1 MSKPTPYEYAAWTIA
16 ALAIVFTLNFH
27 ILSALISGLLVFELV
42 HTLVPLFALRLPTR
56 RAKELAVVFV
66 ALLVVG
72 VVTAAIF
79 AVIAFLKSRDGS
91 LSTLFT
97 KMADILEGSRTMLPI
112 WLANYVP
119 NGTEAINSA
128 AIQWLREHA
137 YELPQIGKDTGI
149 KLAHILIGMI
159 IGAMVSLREKSIRL
173 NGGPLAKA
181 LAERAY
187 CLGEAF
193 RRVVFAQIRISA
205 INTTLTAIY
214 LVVVLPL
221 FGVSLPLAKTMI
233 VVTFIAGLLPVLGN
247 LISNTII
254 FIVSMAYSPAIALSS
269 LIYLVVIHKLEYFL
283 NARIVGG
290 QIRAKAW
297 EILTAMLVM
306 ESVFGLGGLIAAP
319 ICYAWL
325 KDELLQREL
334 I

>member
-1 MSKPTPYEYAAWTIA
+1 MNKPTPYEYAAWTMA
-16 ALAIVFTLNFH
+16 GLAVIFILHFR

-42 HTLVPLFALRLPTR
+42 HTLVPLFARRLSTR
-56 RAKELAVVFV
+56 RAKELSVFFV

-72 VVTAAIF
+72 AVTAIIF
-79 AVIAFLKSRDGS
+79 SVIAFLKSRDGS
-91 LSTLFT
+91 LSDLFT
-97 KMADILEGSRTMLPI
+97 KMADILEGSRVMLPA
-112 WLANYVP
+112 WLASYVP
-119 NGTEAINSA
+119 SGAEAINSA
-128 AIQWLREHA
+128 VIQWLREHA
-137 YELPQIGKDTGI
+137 YELPQIGKDTGV

-159 IGAMVSLREKSIRL
+159 IGAMISLREKSIRVS
-173 NGGPLAKA
+173 GGPLARA

-193 RRVVFAQIRISA
+193 RNIVFAQIRISA
-205 INTTLTAIY
+205 INTTLTTIY
-214 LVVVLPL
+214 LLVVLPL
-221 FGVSLPLAKTMI
+221 CGVSLPLTKTMI

-247 LISNTII
+247 LISNTVI
-254 FIVSMAYSPAIALSS
+254 FIVSMAHSPAIAATS
-269 LIYLVVIHKLEYFL
+269 LGYLIVIHKLEYFL
-283 NARIVGG
+283 NARIVGV

>member
-1 MSKPTPYEYAAWTIA
+1 MNKPTSYEYAAWTLSV
-16 ALAIVFTLNFH
+16 LAVVFILHFH

-42 HTLVPLFALRLPTR
+42 HTLVPLFALRFSTR
-56 RAKELAVVFV
+56 RAKELAVLLV

-72 VVTAAIF
+72 AVMAAVFGVV
-79 AVIAFLKSRDGS
+79 AFLKSKDGS
-91 LSTLFT
+91 LSELFT
-97 KMADILEGSRTMLPI
+97 KMADILEGSRVMLPA

-119 NGTEAINSA
+119 SGTEAISGA
-128 AIQWLREHA
+128 VIQWLRAHA
-137 YELPQIGKDTGI
+137 YELPQIGKDTGV

-159 IGAMVSLREKSIRL
+159 IGAMVSLREKSIRV
-173 NGGPLAKA
+173 NGGPLARA
-181 LAERAY
+181 IAERAY

-193 RRVVFAQIRISA
+193 RRVVFAQVRISA
-205 INTTLTAIY
+205 INTTLTTIY
-214 LVVVLPL
+214 LVIALPL
-221 FGVSLPLAKTMI
+221 FGVSLPLTKTMI
-233 VVTFIAGLLPVLGN
+233 VVTFIAGLLPVIGN
-247 LISNTII
+247 LISNTVI
-254 FIVSMAYSPAIALSS
+254 FIVSMAYSPAIAATS
-269 LIYLVVIHKLEYFL
+269 LGYLIVIHKLEYFL

-290 QIRAKAW
+290 QIHAKAW

>member
-1 MSKPTPYEYAAWTIA
+1 MNKPSTYEYAAWVMA
-16 ALAIVFTLNFH
+16 ALAVVFILHFR

-42 HTLVPLFALRLPTR
+42 HTLVPLFARRLSTR
-56 RAKELAVVFV
+56 RAKELAVIFV

-72 VVTAAIF
+72 IVTAAIF
-79 AVIAFLKSRDGS
+79 GVIAFLKSRDGS
-91 LSTLFT
+91 LSTLLT
-97 KMADILEGSRTMLPI
+97 KMADILEGSRTMLPV
-112 WLANYVP
+112 WLASYVP

-128 AIQWLREHA
+128 VIQWLREHA

-173 NGGPLAKA
+173 HGGPLARA

-214 LVVVLPL
+214 LAVALPL
-221 FGVSLPLAKTMI
+221 FGVSLPLTKTMI

-247 LISNTII
+247 LISNTVI
-254 FIVSMAYSPAIALSS
+254 FIISMAHSPAIAIASLS
-269 LIYLVVIHKLEYFL
+269 YLVIIHKLEYFL

-290 QIRAKAW
+290 QISAKAW

-325 KDELLQREL
+325 KDELKQRAL